1 MNPPP
6 RRSSTERPPPA
17 ETLNAAIG
25 QSERVKVLVEQSADE
40 LSSVNN
46 ALKEEVAAHDELPGV
61 ESALAKSVVVENKVQ
76 DASAKLAVVNQVLKS
91 EVAERHELEE
101 QLAAVVDE
109 AETNRIAAVHDP
121 LTGLPNRVLFADRL
135 EQGLA
140 QATRHGWN
148 LAVMFLDLNC
158 FKRVNDEHGHAI
170 GDAVLQEVGRRL
182 QGMTRADDT
191 ISRHGGDEFLC
202 LLIETGAEQD
212 LVQIAEKFIREVQL
226 PCDLGESSPEVS
238 LNMSVSIGIS
248 VFPKDGATAG
258 ELTASADAAMYRAKR
273 DGSGYAFASDLRPS
287 PA

>member
-1 MNPPP
+1 
-6 RRSSTERPPPA
+6 
-17 ETLNAAIG
+17 
-25 QSERVKVLVEQSADE
+25 
-40 LSSVNN
+40 
-46 ALKEEVAAHDELPGV
+46 
-61 ESALAKSVVVENKVQ
+61 
-76 DASAKLAVVNQVLKS
+76 
-91 EVAERHELEE
+91 
-101 QLAAVVDE
+101 
-109 AETNRIAAVHDP
+109 
-121 LTGLPNRVLFADRL
+121 
-135 EQGLA
+135 
-140 QATRHGWN
+140 
-148 LAVMFLDLNC
+148 MFLDLNC

-258 ELTASADAAMYRAKR
+258 ELTASADAAMYRAKK